1 MKNSGHLQYN
11 MFEFILSHDNSETD
25 GFTTTHMAINKEP
38 QAGLGGL
45 LVLLLFFIIT
55 FFGGEG
61 WGAGISISKGINM
74 RTLFIL
80 N

>member
-11 MFEFILSHDNSETD
+11 VFEFILSHDNSETD

-45 LVLLLFFIIT
+45 LVLLLFFTIT
-55 FFGGEG
+55 FFFFFLGGGGGGVGG
-61 WGAGISISKGINM
+61 WHFHIKGN
-74 RTLFIL
+74 
-80 N
+80 